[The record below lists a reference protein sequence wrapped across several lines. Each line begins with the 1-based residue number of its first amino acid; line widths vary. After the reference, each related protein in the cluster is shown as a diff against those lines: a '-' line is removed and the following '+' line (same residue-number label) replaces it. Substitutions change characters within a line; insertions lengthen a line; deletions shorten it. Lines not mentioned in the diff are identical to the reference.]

1 MEAIDKGADLELKVA
16 ATDATNATPSMKE
29 LLLTLLEGF
38 HVLETMLYGKI
49 GKRGGAGSDC
59 FIPGTVN
66 GDRVTFDV
74 L

>member
-38 HVLETMLYGKI
+38 HVLETMLYGK
-49 GKRGGAGSDC
+49 KENE
-59 FIPGTVN
+59 V
-66 GDRVTFDV
+66 V
-74 L
+74 LDPIALYREL